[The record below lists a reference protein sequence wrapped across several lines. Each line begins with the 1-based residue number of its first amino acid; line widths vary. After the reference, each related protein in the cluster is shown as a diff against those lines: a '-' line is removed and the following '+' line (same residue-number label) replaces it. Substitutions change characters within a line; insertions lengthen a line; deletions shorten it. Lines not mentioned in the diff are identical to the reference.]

1 MSLRFSEKWCPLSS
15 ISHLFIVNLLI
26 FMTMAFQLLISSTL
40 TVQSPALGKS
50 VVFSAVLCS
59 FYRSPCK
66 FSFSYTS
73 VGLRL
78 LGCSWQ
84 HSIQV
89 LRHSTATFLTGC
101 WEERVRCG
109 MWRGFTVICERTRLD
124 RLVLM
129 RPLPYHYKL
138 ELPQQKLPMLTFKFF
153 CSTGLPSPLP
163 LTSNCTWDLKL
174 FPAPFPLFLFPQA
187 FSSWWTRKGVEY
199 TLLLL
204 CLGLRASSE

>member
-1 MSLRFSEKWCPLSS
+1 
-15 ISHLFIVNLLI
+15 
-26 FMTMAFQLLISSTL
+26 MTMAFQLLISSTL

-73 VGLRL
+73 AGLRL

-109 MWRGFTVICERTRLD
+109 VWRGFTVICERTRLD

-163 LTSNCTWDLKL
+163 LTFQLYLRLEALSC
-174 FPAPFPLFLFPQA
+174 PFPTVPLPPSLLILVDQKG
-187 FSSWWTRKGVEY
+187 SWVHSITPLPWAQSQFRITTCACIETGQ
-199 TLLLL
+199 
-204 CLGLRASSE
+204 